1 MIKIFKILFFY
12 IIIYDFFEG
21 SVIKLVRPWYWPEG
35 GQPHRADPFT
45 WIVKN
50 KLAASWWPE
59 AKEIGIYKKEGI
71 KVVINCS
78 EFDNAREMVKH
89 FKYYHINVPDYG
101 LPQEKQIEHFLD
113 ICSQHAKK
121 NEPIVVHCVA
131 GCGRT
136 GQFIVAW
143 AAYNGYLPDGTDPV
157 KWIRKLRPCSL
168 ETEDQME
175 FARRIAIQYKQK

>member
-1 MIKIFKILFFY
+1 M
-12 IIIYDFFEG
+12 
-21 SVIKLVRPWYWPEG
+21 VRPNYWPKG
-35 GQPHRADPFT
+35 GQPHRAEPFT

-59 AKEIGIYKKEGI
+59 NREIVIYKKEGI
-71 KVVINCS
+71 KIVINCS
-78 EFDNAREMVKH
+78 EFDNRQEISRD

-101 LPQEKQIEHFLD
+101 VPTDNQIEKFLS
-113 ICSQHAKK
+113 ICDKHGKN

-136 GQFIVAW
+136 GQFVVAW
-143 AAYNGYLPDGTDPV
+143 AAYNGYLTDGIDPV

-168 ETEDQME
+168 ETKEQMDL
-175 FARRIAIQYKQK
+175 ARKIAKKYNSNS